1 MRDQVKSAPT
11 LNNSKGGTPAPTTCV
26 NNAIIEVRTKRISEN
41 KALNA
46 NFSDQPIT
54 YSVEVIGKSCNEK
67 EFRISNVY
75 EEYHPLMAIGRAVV
89 EFRKAIIVGS
99 IEHILVSERVVSTK

>member
-67 EFRISNVY
+67 EFRISNIY

-89 EFRKAIIVGS
+89 EFRRKVFVGT
-99 IEHILVSERVVSTK
+99 IDFVFISERVVSKR